1 MLEVLDLHSGYGKI
15 EILKG
20 LKVKVPAGS
29 IVSLIGSNGAGKTTF
44 LMTLSG
50 IVHARKG
57 AIHFEGK
64 VIDRLSPDAIVK
76 LGITQV
82 PEGRRIFQHLTVEE
96 NLDLGA
102 YTRSRGKELKKDR
115 EELIALFP
123 ALESRLKTLAG
134 NLSGGE
140 QQMLAMARAL
150 MARPRLLLLDEPSLG
165 LAPKMVEMVF
175 SLIRR
180 INERGITILLV
191 EQNAWRA
198 LDLADYGYV
207 IESGRIQMEGP
218 GKELLANPMIK
229 RSYLGE

>member
-1 MLEVLDLHSGYGKI
+1 MLEVSHLHSGYGKI

-20 LKVKVPAGS
+20 LTIKVPAGK

-50 IVHARKG
+50 ILHATKG
-57 AIHFEGK
+57 EIRFEGK
-64 VIDRLSPDAIVK
+64 SIQDLSPDVIVK
-76 LGITQV
+76 LGISQV
-82 PEGRRIFQHLTVEE
+82 PEGRCVFQHLTVKE

-102 YTRSRGKELKKDR
+102 FTRHDEKEIAKDQ
-115 EELIALFP
+115 EELFVLFP
-123 ALESRLKTLAG
+123 ILKNRLKTLAG

-165 LAPKMVEMVF
+165 LAPKMVDTVF
-175 SLIRR
+175 SLIHR
-180 INERGITILLV
+180 INQSGITVLLV
-191 EQNAWRA
+191 EQNAWKA

-207 IESGRIQMEGP
+207 IEEGKIGLE
-218 GKELLANPMIK
+218 GKNTELLNNPLVK
-229 RSYLGE
+229 HSYLGG